1 MIARREESMKLRVTL
16 IALVA
21 TALLGVGNASV
32 ALAKTPPLHEV
43 FFNDP
48 DFALPDIDCGSF
60 TIRETSFEDRVD
72 VITFFD
78 DMGEPVRIHL
88 HVSFSGVLTN
98 LSTGETLR
106 DHATF
111 SQDVDFVDGTFTASG
126 VQFHYTVPHDGL
138 GLATSGTAVF
148 VLETGEIL
156 FQAGPSDIE
165 DDLTPICGL
174 LD

>member
-1 MIARREESMKLRVTL
+1 MKQRVTL

-48 DFALPDIDCGSF
+48 DFALPDIECGSF

-78 DMGEPVRIHL
+78 DTGEPVRIHL
-88 HVSFSGVLTN
+88 HVSFLGVLTN

-106 DHATF
+106 DHAAF
-111 SQDVDFVDGTFTASG
+111 SQDVDFVDGTDTASG
-126 VQFHYTVPHDGL
+126 VQFLYTVPHDGL
-138 GLATSGTAVF
+138 GLATTGTVVF
-148 VLETGEIL
+148 DQETGDVL

>member
-1 MIARREESMKLRVTL
+1 MSSRSSTTR
-16 IALVA
+16 
-21 TALLGVGNASV
+21 
-32 ALAKTPPLHEV
+32 
-43 FFNDP
+43 
-48 DFALPDIDCGSF
+48 C
-60 TIRETSFEDRVD
+60 
-72 VITFFD
+72 
-78 DMGEPVRIHL
+78 EPVRIHL

-111 SQDVDFVDGTFTASG
+111 SQDIDFVDGTLTASG

-138 GLATSGTAVF
+138 GLATSGTVVL

-165 DDLTPICGL
+165 NDLTPICGL

>member
-21 TALLGVGNASV
+21 TALLGVGNTV

-48 DFALPDIDCGSF
+48 GFALPDIDCGSF

-78 DMGEPVRIHL
+78 DSGEPLRIHL

-98 LSTGETLR
+98 QSTGETLR
-106 DHATF
+106 DHASF
-111 SQDVDFVDGTFTASG
+111 SEDVDFVDGTDSASG
-126 VQFHYTVPHDGL
+126 VQFLYTVPHDGL
-138 GLATSGTAVF
+138 GLATTGTVVF
-148 VLETGEIL
+148 DLETGEIL

>member
-1 MIARREESMKLRVTL
+1 MKLRLTL

-21 TALLGVGNASV
+21 TALLGVGNSSV

-78 DMGEPVRIHL
+78 DTGEPVRIHL

-106 DHATF
+106 DHAAF
-111 SQDVDFVDGTFTASG
+111 SQDIDFIDGTAMTSG
-126 VQFHYTVPHDGL
+126 VQFHYTVPHEGL

-148 VLETGEIL
+148 DLETGDVL

-165 DDLTPICGL
+165 GDLTPICGL

>member
-1 MIARREESMKLRVTL
+1 MKLRLTL

-21 TALLGVGNASV
+21 IALLGVGNASV
-32 ALAKTPPLHEV
+32 AFAKTPPLHEV

-78 DMGEPVRIHL
+78 DTGEPVRIHL

-106 DHATF
+106 DHAAF
-111 SQDVDFVDGTFTASG
+111 SQDVDFVDGTATVSG
-126 VQFHYTVPHDGL
+126 VQFHYTVPHEGI

-148 VLETGEIL
+148 DLETGDIL

-165 DDLTPICGL
+165 GDLTPICEM